1 MRYFPLSARSMV
13 LCAAGVLAAPGV
25 THAANLS
32 LTDQNA
38 SFVVNTTGNGVLS
51 MTVDGINHI
60 WEQDF
65 LHDVTH
71 APVAG
76 KGKDSGTYTTQEV
89 TRYEIGMADSGDG
102 SPWLQ
107 NPVISQPA
115 SNLLTLS
122 YTHTDVAID
131 ISFELIGGALGSNAA
146 TIVESYT
153 ITNTNPNGPITVNLF
168 AFTDVDLGGSF
179 FSSQDDQGELLG
191 SAPYNQY
198 RQYDDNYQLIATTNI
213 APDYYMVGRGEGP
226 NGETSCPDYYQIKC
240 MLYDQTNTYLPNTIL
255 AGPAD
260 LQMAAQWVRTLGTG
274 ESFTYI
280 HTMELCPASGCPG
293 EVSEVPVPAALWLLG
308 SGLLGLV
315 GVARRRRAA

>member
-1 MRYFPLSARSMV
+1 MASATSIS
-13 LCAAGVLAAPGV
+13 
-25 THAANLS
+25 HAANLS

-38 SFVVNTTGNGVLS
+38 SFVVNTTGQGVLS
-51 MTVDGINHI
+51 MTVDGIDHI

-76 KGKDSGTYTTQEV
+76 KGKDSDTYTTQAV

-107 NPVISQPA
+107 TPVVNQP
-115 SNLLTLS
+115 SGNMLTLN
-122 YTHTDVAID
+122 YTDTDVAIA

-153 ITNTNPNGPITVNLF
+153 ITNTNPNGNISVNLF

-179 FSSQDDQGELLG
+179 FSSKDDQGELLG
-191 SAPYNQY
+191 TEPYNQY
-198 RQYDDNYQLIATTNI
+198 RQFDGNFQLFASTNI
-213 APDYYMVGRGEGP
+213 APDHYWVAQGEGP

-240 MLYDQTNTYLPNTIL
+240 VLYDTTNTVLPNTVL

-260 LQMAAQWVRTLGTG
+260 LQMAAQWVRTLGFG
-274 ESFTYI
+274 ESFTYVHSMQVCSI
-280 HTMELCPASGCPG
+280 NGCPG
-293 EVSEVPVPAALWLLG
+293 ETSEVPVPAAVWLLG
-308 SGLLGLV
+308 SGLIGLV